1 MAHTFRALALA
12 GGLIATTLMS
22 VPVRAAA
29 PAPAPGPLPSA
40 FAASHLAP
48 LDQGYHC
55 RGRCGWRDDRR
66 WRRDRVDAGDVL
78 LGAVI
83 IGGLAA
89 IISSENRRKRERD
102 VVVVERDPYIRDAR
116 RDRRAP
122 GLEHAANM
130 CADRV
135 EREQPVEAIE
145 NVSRTASGWQVSG
158 RTEGGAPFACR
169 IGNDGAIES
178 VDFADGQ
185 WSDEAYGAA
194 RAGVGLT
201 VPVARSSAVIPPPG
215 PGPRTGLAARALAPA
230 ARMPAYPGG
239 PVPGETIPDEPPQ

>member
-22 VPVRAAA
+22 VPVKADA
-29 PAPAPGPLPSA
+29 PVPGPLPSA

-48 LDQGYHC
+48 LAQDYHC

-116 RDRRAP
+116 RDRRAS
-122 GLEHAANM
+122 GLESAANM
-130 CADRV
+130 CADRI
-135 EREQPVEAIE
+135 EREQPVETIE

-194 RAGVGLT
+194 RAGVGQT
-201 VPVARSSAVIPPPG
+201 VPIARGSAVIPPPG
-215 PGPRTGLAARALAPA
+215 PGPRAGLPALAPAPA

-239 PVPGETIPDEPPQ
+239 PIPGETIPDEPPQ